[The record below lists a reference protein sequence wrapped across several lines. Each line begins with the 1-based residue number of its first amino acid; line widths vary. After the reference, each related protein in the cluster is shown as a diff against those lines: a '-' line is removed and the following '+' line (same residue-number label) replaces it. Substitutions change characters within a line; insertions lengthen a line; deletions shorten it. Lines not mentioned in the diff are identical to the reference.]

1 MPLKRQLDTLDG
13 VDAALHEL
21 YEEKDGKFNLRP
33 IEGLKPVEEF
43 NVVHRALAKER
54 DDHKTTKTK
63 LVSFGDLNPEEVRA
77 KLDQMEELKI
87 LAEGKVDEKKMEQL
101 VESRLRI
108 KVAPVE
114 RERDQ
119 LKAQNLELGQAVEA
133 FKGRDRTRTI
143 ADAVQAAARAAKIVD
158 TAIEDAVM
166 LAERMFDVQDGN
178 VVTKDNV
185 GVTPGV
191 DPATWLSDM
200 IQKRPHWLPA
210 SKGGGGRPGSGDG
223 TSNPWTAA
231 SWNMTEQGRVY
242 KADPAKAERMAK
254 AAGSMVGA
262 ISPPAK

>member
-1 MPLKRQLDTLDG
+1 MALKRILESLDG
-13 VDAALHEL
+13 VPESLHEE
-21 YEEKDGKFNLRP
+21 YEEKDGKFYLKP
-33 IEGLKPVEEF
+33 IDGLKPVEEF

-54 DDHKTTKTK
+54 DEHKVTKNK
-63 LVSFGDLNPEEVRA
+63 LVSFGDLNPEEVRV
-77 KLDQMEELKI
+77 KLDQIDELKI
-87 LAEGKVDEKKMEQL
+87 LAEGKVDEMKMEQL

-108 KVAPVE
+108 KLAPVE

-119 LKAQNLELGQAVEA
+119 LKAQNTELGQTVET
-133 FKGRDRTRTI
+133 FKGRDRSRTI
-143 ADAVQAAARAAKIVD
+143 ADAVQTAARAAKIVD
-158 TAIEDAVM
+158 TAIEDVVM
-166 LAERMFDVQDGN
+166 LGERMFDVQDGN

-200 IQKRPHWLPA
+200 VQKRPHWLPP

-223 TSNPWTAA
+223 GSNPWTAA
-231 SWNMTEQGRVY
+231 AWNMTEQGRVY

-262 ISPPAK
+262 ISPPSK